1 MFFIVNK
8 TKGSI
13 VISDIGV
20 TLGPR
25 QAVDLDKMMSRSKSE
40 SSRMLK
46 GASKKGHIDIRI
58 KDNGK
63 TSKVSPA
70 PKVDVDLDD
79 FKKEMLEEMK
89 GLLSQQQPAQTPQ
102 PGLGKED
109 LAAFAEHI
117 INNIPK
123 SETVIM
129 QGQQPEV
136 REDEEVEIEV
146 GELGEMNKRIVN
158 KIVENVKSVDIK
170 YNEEI
175 QKNDLDNNIIEL
187 EGLLDL

>member
-1 MFFIVNK
+1 VFFIVNK

-63 TSKVSPA
+63 TSKIGPA
-70 PKVDVDLDD
+70 QKVNNDLDD

-89 GLLSQQQPAQTPQ
+89 GLLSQQQPAQVTHQ
-102 PGLGKED
+102 GLGKDD
-109 LAAFAEHI
+109 LAAFAQQI
-117 INNIPK
+117 ISNIPK
-123 SETVIM
+123 QETVIV
-129 QGQQPEV
+129 QGEKKEV
-136 REDEEVEIEV
+136 RKDEEVEMDEEV
-146 GELGEMNKRIVN
+146 LAKINARTVD
-158 KIVENVKSVDIK
+158 KIVEGSDEVSVNYK
-170 YNEEI
+170 EEKQDNTI
-175 QKNDLDNNIIEL
+175 LDNINEL
-187 EGLLDL
+187 EKLIG